1 MEDFLDAF
9 GRTIEEASVRLEQIS
24 EDESAKPRADEKW
37 SSKQIIGHLIDSAA
51 NNHQRFVRAQFTDEL
66 VFPGYQ
72 QEEWVSS
79 QRYQEKPWPEMIQL
93 WRLYNRH
100 ILHIMRVTPED
111 VRMKLRHKHN
121 LHIIASDLIKEDEP
135 VTLDYF
141 MRDYVEHL
149 RKHLQQIFG

>member
-1 MEDFLDAF
+1 
-9 GRTIEEASVRLEQIS
+9 
-24 EDESAKPRADEKW
+24 
-37 SSKQIIGHLIDSAA
+37 
-51 NNHQRFVRAQFTDEL
+51 
-66 VFPGYQ
+66 
-72 QEEWVSS
+72 
-79 QRYQEKPWPEMIQL
+79 
-93 WRLYNRH
+93 
-100 ILHIMRVTPED
+100 MRVTPED